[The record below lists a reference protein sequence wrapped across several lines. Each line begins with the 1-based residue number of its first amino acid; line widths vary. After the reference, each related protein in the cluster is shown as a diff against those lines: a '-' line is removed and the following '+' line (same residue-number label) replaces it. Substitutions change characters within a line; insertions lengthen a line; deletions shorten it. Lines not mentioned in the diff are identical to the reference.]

1 MFGTIGADDRPA
13 NKAIDSVVDNA
24 KRADRTLSTGLNKI
38 GDMATK
44 AGTALTS
51 YITKPAMVAG
61 TALTGLTLWKG
72 LGRLRSLDMAQAKLR
87 GIGIEGKALDRIMET
102 VTETVTGTAFTTAD
116 MTNVAA
122 TAIASGVKE
131 GKQLEFYLKN
141 IANAAAFA
149 NVPLD
154 EMAGAF
160 NKVQTQGKLTGE
172 VVQQLG
178 SRGIGILGILADE
191 TGMSMEQVSAAVSKG
206 EISAEQFYDAMNN
219 YMGGAAKE
227 VGETWDVALMNIGSR
242 LAILGEKF
250 LGNWKTQEGAFY
262 VLKDVL
268 QDFLDFL
275 PTLNDKAE
283 EMGRVFGEKLE
294 GIITNVKE
302 VVGWFK
308 SLDSDTQKLIGN
320 AVAGFGILSV
330 GMGPALTAFGKLTKM
345 SAGVTGFFEGV
356 TTGINRVNPLLSNVP
371 KTFDTIRKGLKGIA
385 PDEKE
390 ANTALGKLQKRFV
403 NVRNSVY
410 DFSNN
415 SKEYIKSFGS
425 NVKNTASNV
434 SETIGNFIPDSVK
447 NKVNTALTDMGDYFT
462 GWKITIEDRV
472 GGAFDTVTNKMF
484 EFQAS
489 IGRFDRS
496 GIFGWVDTLNDKL
509 GGLVPSFG
517 QVSQGVQT
525 TVSTVGTVVGQTTSA
540 LMSVV
545 GIALKALAPGLLL
558 GAVLVGLGVVQG
570 AFGDQINAF
579 LELATTKGPEII
591 QSLINGIVSK
601 LPEWME
607 LGTQLLVDF
616 MMAIDANLPAIF
628 EGGIKIMHG
637 LIDGVV
643 ANLPMILEATILIV
657 STLLQG
663 LIELAPELIIAGLN
677 LLQGLINGIVQNIPL
692 LIQEAQNIAD
702 TFAETVESKLPLIIE
717 KGVNILVS
725 LIDGIVKMIP
735 DLIPIVL
742 QIFTALVNAIASNLP
757 QIIAGGIKILGALI
771 DGIIQII
778 PQLPGV
784 IGQVISTLVS
794 AIASNLPQILS
805 QGLALMGKLAG
816 GIIQG
821 IPQAIATVPK
831 IFTSIVRAFTG
842 QNWISIGKNIVTGIA
857 SGISNF
863 AGNIATAAKSAAKN
877 AFDSAKSF
885 LGIKSP
891 SRLFRDEIGKFIPQ
905 GIAVGIDEDA
915 DEVQKSLTD
924 AAKDLEFTPD
934 IAREKIGLDYSKSS
948 YNTDRTEWK
957 EQENLLSRLFNE
969 FLQRLIPFLNQE
981 VIVTLDGKVIAKA
994 VRDPLD
1000 NMNGREYEKKA
1011 GDLA

>member
-1 MFGTIGADDRPA
+1 MATNIFEMFGTIGADDRPA

-24 KRADRTLSTGLNKI
+24 KRANHTLSNSLGKM
-38 GDMATK
+38 GAWATK
-44 AGTALTS
+44 TGTALTS

-131 GKQLEFYLKN
+131 GKELEFYLKN

-308 SLDSDTQKLIGN
+308 NLDSDTQKLIGN
-320 AVAGFGILSV
+320 AVAGFGLLSV
-330 GMGPALTAFGKLTKM
+330 GMGPALNAFGKLTNM
-345 SAGVTGFFEGV
+345 SAGVTSFFETV
-356 TTGINRVNPLLSNVP
+356 TFHAQDFMSGFPSRIVNGTANAIDGIRTFAGNSSERLGHFWT
-371 KTFDTIRKGLKGIA
+371 KT
-385 PDEKE
+385 KE
-390 ANTALGKLQKRFV
+390 ISSG
-403 NVRNSVY
+403 
-410 DFSNN
+410 
-415 SKEYIKSFGS
+415 
-425 NVKNTASNV
+425 V

-447 NKVNTALTDMGDYFT
+447 NKVNTALIDMGDYFT
-462 GWKITIEDRV
+462 GWKVTIEDRV
-472 GGAFDTVTNKMF
+472 GGALDKVTNKMF

-509 GGLVPSFG
+509 GGLVPSFD

-525 TVSTVGTVVGQTTSA
+525 TVSTVGSVVSQTTNA

-545 GIALKALAPGLLL
+545 GVALKALAPGLLL

-570 AFGDQINAF
+570 AFGEQINAF

-607 LGTQLLVDF
+607 LGAQLLVNF
-616 MMAIDANLPAIF
+616 IMAIDANLPAIF

-692 LIQEAQNIAD
+692 LVKEAQNTAD
-702 TFAETVESKLPLIIE
+702 TFAKTVENKLPVIIE

-725 LIDGIVKMIP
+725 LINGIVKMIP

-742 QIFTALVNAIASNLP
+742 QIFTTLINAIASNLP

-771 DGIIQII
+771 DGIIKSI

-784 IGQVISTLVS
+784 IGQVISTLVR
-794 AIASNLPQILS
+794 AITSNLPQILS

-821 IPQAIATVPK
+821 IPQAIATVPR

-857 SGISNF
+857 NGIRNF
-863 AGNIATAAKSAAKN
+863 AGNIAKAAKNAAKN

-891 SRLFRDEIGKFIPQ
+891 SRLFRDEIGKYIPQ

-934 IAREKIGLDYSKSS
+934 IAREKIGLEYSKS
-948 YNTDRTEWK
+948 NQVTDRTEWK

-969 FLQRLIPFLNQE
+969 FLQRLIPYLNQE
-981 VIVTLDGKVIAKA
+981 VIVTLDGRIIAKA
-994 VRDPLD
+994 TRDYTDYELAEKSRLRER
-1000 NMNGREYEKKA
+1000 GR
-1011 GDLA
+1011 